1 MKKILIVVAV
11 LAAAGGGAALLLP
24 ATTWG
29 TSPKEHTL
37 PKDFGAYVLN
47 VSDGR
52 TMAISVSNELY
63 SLRVKGITLPTTTE
77 AALEAELALRTLVFG
92 RNIMVEHASKAA
104 DGVYEGEVRVGPDHV
119 AEAQVAAGLA
129 TLSAPNQELAAL
141 QETAKNNKLG
151 MWAPIDAAG
160 AGSESTAAEPQ
171 PPAKTL

>member
-1 MKKILIVVAV
+1 
-11 LAAAGGGAALLLP
+11 
-24 ATTWG
+24 
-29 TSPKEHTL
+29 
-37 PKDFGAYVLN
+37 VLN

-63 SLRVKGITLPTTTE
+63 SLRVKGITLPTTSET
-77 AALEAELALRTLVFG
+77 ALESELALRTLVFG

-129 TLSAPNQELAAL
+129 TLSAPNAELGAL
-141 QETAKNNKLG
+141 QETAKNNNLG
-151 MWAPIDAAG
+151 MWAPPEHPGIG
-160 AGSESTAAEPQ
+160 ESTAAEPQ